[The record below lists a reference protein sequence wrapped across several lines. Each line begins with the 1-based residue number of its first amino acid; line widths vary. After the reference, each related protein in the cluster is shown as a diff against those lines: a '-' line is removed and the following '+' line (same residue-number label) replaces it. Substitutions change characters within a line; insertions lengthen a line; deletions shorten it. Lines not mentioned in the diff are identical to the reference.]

1 MARAKR
7 LGRIL
12 ARPKKC
18 KEKLTSRQVHTLEV
32 RDNKEIDGSSNIS
45 SSLSKH
51 SRNHTQDSNYCSPS
65 SKFFRSDDHSY
76 DDRSYDHRRYDNR
89 SNDHRRYGDRSY
101 DDRR

>member
-32 RDNKEIDGSSNIS
+32 REMAVKKVLTFTTAKNEDFPPKKEILKEVFFIFQSISVRDLSEDGLTDL
-45 SSLSKH
+45 LSFPHLK
-51 SRNHTQDSNYCSPS
+51 TPP
-65 SKFFRSDDHSY
+65 K
-76 DDRSYDHRRYDNR
+76 
-89 SNDHRRYGDRSY
+89 
-101 DDRR
+101 